1 MARGKPLTE
10 AQKKE
15 RNEEKVTKFKELG
28 SKRLNKAIAAINM
41 LIPLSNKNGYTSTEE
56 QHKKIDEALEAA
68 VKRVKDAFAGT
79 KVSVGGVEL

>member
-1 MARGKPLTE
+1 MAKGKPLTDAE
-10 AQKKE
+10 KKKRDEE
-15 RNEEKVTKFKELG
+15 RSIKFKELG
-28 SKRLNKAIAAINM
+28 SKRLNKAITAINS
-41 LIPLSNKNGYTSTEE
+41 LIPLANKNGYTSTEE